1 MHAGMKAAWSGF
13 ACLLLA
19 ACDEVPPAATLTEV
33 PGKFVGRR
41 VVDTNE
47 CRGSGYSLVT
57 VTAIEVTF
65 TDSRIAVTGV
75 APDGETAA
83 RVDGR
88 FTSDYATWDG
98 AVRLELADGGKT
110 LNVVNGS
117 MVTPRVKCP

>member
-1 MHAGMKAAWSGF
+1 MRF
-13 ACLLLA
+13 ALLA
-19 ACDEVPPAATLTEV
+19 IAGVVLAGCDPPPPPATLKQV
-33 PGKFVGRR
+33 PGVFLGRW
-41 VVDTNE
+41 VVDSAE
-47 CRGSGYSLVT
+47 CGGGGFSLVT
-57 VTAIEVTF
+57 VTKTEVMF

-88 FTSDYATWDG
+88 HTSDYATWDG
-98 AVRLELADGGKT
+98 SVRLELADGGKT